1 MTGRKDLYE
10 ALAKKIPLMS
20 RIVTGQTTFTGCLD
34 GIVAGLETP
43 DDFPFRE
50 FRDFYTSL
58 SHLGQLPLERKEL
71 QTVIDYCTANSAE
84 KQKAYKRGKI
94 LNASIYGAVAGG
106 GLYLY
111 LKRDPRFKTI
121 ALILEAAGG
130 GGVAGTGATVGVD
143 NLKRKWSCR
152 KVRKNLTKLWPIAN
166 SLDAEV
172 KKLFTE

>member
-1 MTGRKDLYE
+1 MAERKDLYE
-10 ALAKKIPLMS
+10 TLAKNIPLMS
-20 RIVTGQTTFTGCLD
+20 RIVAGETSFTRCLD

-43 DDFPFRE
+43 EDFPFRE

-58 SHLGQLPLERKEL
+58 SRLGELPLEKKEL
-71 QTVIDYCTANSAE
+71 QAVIDYCTANSAE
-84 KQKAYKRGKI
+84 KMRAYKRGKI
-94 LNASIYGAVAGG
+94 VNASVYGAVAGG

-111 LKRDPRFKTI
+111 LKRDPRFKTL

-130 GGVAGTGATVGVD
+130 GGVAGTGATVGLD

-152 KVRKNLTKLWPIAN
+152 KVKKNLTKLWPIAN

-172 KKLFTE
+172 KKLFSE